1 MTVNEK
7 YRELLEQ
14 YDVRIISTFRSRGTF
29 QCETDQGLALLKE
42 YHHSL
47 RRLALEYEWKEKLAE
62 AGFSLTDR
70 YFLSRE
76 DSLVV
81 YDRYHTPFVLKH
93 YFSGRE
99 CDLTSRGDV
108 RAACANLAQLHSVSA
123 TIPDPPFAQT
133 GGSPCAGSEPDLPG
147 RNPSFICKNIESPA
161 QMFARRN
168 QELKTIRRFISRVNH
183 KKSFELLYMKYFP
196 YYYAEAERALAALR
210 ERFPEGPGTASGV
223 CHGAYHQHNILML
236 PDGSVATIGFESVC
250 YQPFLMDL
258 YLFLRKTMEKSH
270 YDFRLFEN
278 GVAGYGEHLPVSG
291 EDLCFLYYL
300 FLYPEKFWKISNQ
313 YYNRRKSWQPPKMCE
328 KLERIAAQNEER
340 LHFLEQFS
348 RYLLK

>member
-1 MTVNEK
+1 MNEK

-14 YDVRIISTFRSRGTF
+14 YDVRILSTFRSRGTF

-47 RRLALEYEWKEKLAE
+47 HRLALEYEWKEKLAE
-62 AGFSLTDR
+62 AGFTLTDR

-99 CDLTSRGDV
+99 CDLTSREDV
-108 RAACANLAQLHSVSA
+108 RTACANLARLHSVSSRVPA
-123 TIPDPPFAQT
+123 PPFAEAAAKPVGQIF
-133 GGSPCAGSEPDLPG
+133 SR
-147 RNPSFICKNIESPA
+147 RNHALKNI
-161 QMFARRN
+161 R
-168 QELKTIRRFISRVNH
+168 KFISRVNH
-183 KKSFELLYMKYFP
+183 KKDFELLYMQYFP
-196 YYYAEAERALAALR
+196 LYYAEAERALTALQ
-210 ERFPEGPGTASGV
+210 EQFPEGVRTATGV

-236 PDGSVATIGFESVC
+236 PDGSAATIGFESIC
-250 YQPFLMDL
+250 FQPFLMDL
-258 YLFLRKTMEKSH
+258 YLFLRKTMEKNH
-270 YDFRLFEN
+270 YDFRFFED
-278 GVAGYGEHLPVSG
+278 GISGYGRYMSLGG

-313 YYNRRKSWQPPKMCE
+313 YYNRRKSWQSPKMCE
-328 KLERIAAQNEER
+328 KLERIAAQNKER